1 MAASTYRFL
10 PWARRGLADRISE
23 ADSDAALPARA
34 KVKVGITVS
43 NIGETPYA
51 LQLYGPGDVIG
62 VDPRM
67 IVRAEPRPASSDAE
81 PNYFALIEFDPPD
94 FPWLFTP
101 AKAGS
106 SEHLRPWC
114 VLLVVDLERVDPPRT
129 EAGKPL
135 PIITLSAE
143 AAASELPDL
152 AESWAWAHTQVLTP
166 AGTVNIATEL
176 ADKPAANV
184 SRLLAPRRLEP
195 GHRYAACLVPAFDAG
210 VTRGLGDAPV
220 AEAPLGPAWQA
231 PFTRAVNLPVFFHWT
246 FTTGPAGDFESL
258 ARRLKPFPAPPT
270 LGVQPM
276 FTGAAGPELPA
287 LPPGDPA
294 ATLLMDGALRAP
306 ARGAATLA
314 EVPAALRAG
323 LQAALDVPATQG
335 SAGAQ
340 DSTAPLGPPLYGEWH
355 SRQHTAAAALPAW
368 QHELNL
374 DPRARAAAGL
384 GAEIE
389 RQNQESFMH
398 WSWEQVGRILEAN
411 RLMSQARLSQEALLR
426 VHAKHL
432 ASQPADRLMQLAAPL
447 TQRTRQGT
455 LTLQATVAASSLP
468 DAATDPAL
476 RRLVSPQRPL
486 LAKAQRRGGV
496 LRATDRAVPRVS
508 MLSKLA
514 SGALDV
520 DPGRFVPSGLQGLP
534 ALDALALPGTGDGG
548 VALQSIGLPITAGAA
563 ALRQLRADTAALAAA
578 SAPSLAPRS
587 TLASTGMLAEA
598 HLLRAR
604 ELLSSFTQPGTS
616 LTAALGEV
624 VKRRLPAGSIGV
636 FVQVGTAATAQA
648 QPLTVDATGQVRVLG
663 GTASPVLATIP
674 AAQLSKPRFDATAAI
689 AALPVNSLS
698 LQATRPLALRGT
710 RAVPIG
716 TVGTVSTGVTV
727 GTLDTTVVGG
737 AVVGGTG
744 VATVGGTAGGTI
756 GGTTVGTGTVS
767 GEFTVV
773 ATITLPPPQIDL
785 VPIQR
790 LEASVTALAPGGQLG
805 PVPPVQ
811 RFVGFDIGAARNTL
825 LSRSNPRITV
835 PARLAG
841 QLGAGGG
848 TLLDRSNHG
857 LMIAPTL
864 DRILAAP
871 EIDAPVYEYLAA
883 LAPERFLP
891 GVGEIPEDAITLLET
906 NPRFIESLLVG
917 LNHEM
922 NRELLWRGFPTDQ
935 RGTPLRRFWD
945 WADGGA
951 DIPPIHG
958 WAPGG
963 ALGANGRS
971 GAGGQITL
979 LVRGRLL
986 RRYPNS
992 VLLAWRAQGNQLI
1005 KAPTA
1010 ADIRTPVFGGA
1021 LGNDIVF
1028 AGFDLTDTELLQGD
1042 GWFFVLAE
1050 QPSEPRFGFDEP
1062 DLRLPSPA
1070 LTAWTG
1076 ADWRHTGT
1084 APGGW
1089 LHIDGNPL
1097 AGRQFGAVRFVD
1109 HAAHLAMLTL
1119 QVPMR
1124 IAVHARSLLA

>member
-10 PWARRGLADRISE
+10 PWARRGLADRITD
-23 ADSDAALPARA
+23 ADTGAPLPARA
-34 KVKVGITVS
+34 KVNVGITVS

-51 LQLYGPGDVIG
+51 LQLYGPGDVVG

-67 IVRAEPRPASSDAE
+67 IVRTEPRPASSDAE
-81 PNYFALIEFDPPD
+81 PNYVALIEFDPPD

-101 AKAGS
+101 AKAGTG
-106 SEHLRPWC
+106 EQLRPWC
-114 VLLVVDLERVDPPRT
+114 VLLVVDLARVDPPRT
-129 EAGKPL
+129 ETGKPL

-166 AGTVNIATEL
+166 AGAVNIAAEL

-210 VTRGLGDAPV
+210 VTRGLGGTPV
-220 AEAPLGPAWQA
+220 ADAQLKPAWQA
-231 PFTRAVNLPVFFHWT
+231 PFTQAVSLPVYFHWT
-246 FTTGPAGDFESL
+246 FATGPAGDFESL

-276 FTGAAGPELPA
+276 YTGAAGPELPA
-287 LPPGDPA
+287 LPPGDPL

-306 ARGAATLA
+306 ARGPATLA
-314 EVPAALRAG
+314 DVPVALQAG

-335 SAGAQ
+335 GAGAQ
-340 DSTAPLGPPLYGEWH
+340 DSTAPLAPPLYGEWH
-355 SRQHTAAAALPAW
+355 SRQHTAAAAQPAW

-411 RLMSQARLSQEALLR
+411 RLMSQARLSQEALQR

-432 ASQPADRLMQLAAPL
+432 APQPADRLLQLAAPL

-455 LTLQATVAASSLP
+455 LTLQAGVAASSLP

-476 RRLVSPQRPL
+476 RRLTSPQRPL

-496 LRATDRAVPRVS
+496 AFAAGRAAPRVS
-508 MLSKLA
+508 MLARLA
-514 SGALDV
+514 SGTLDV

-534 ALDALALPGTGDGG
+534 ALGALALPDAGDDG
-548 VALQSIGLPITAGAA
+548 VALQSIGLPVTAGAA
-563 ALRQLRADTAALAAA
+563 ALRQLRADTAALSRAN
-578 SAPSLAPRS
+578 APGLAPRS
-587 TLASTGMLAEA
+587 TLASNGMLAEA

-604 ELLSSFTQPGTS
+604 ELLSSFTQPGAS

-624 VKRRLPAGSIGV
+624 VKRRLPAGTVGV
-636 FVQVGTAATAQA
+636 LVQVGTATTARGH
-648 QPLTVDATGQVRVLG
+648 PLTVDSGGHVKVLG
-663 GTASPVLATIP
+663 GTTSTVLAMIP
-674 AAQLSKPRFDATAAI
+674 PALLRRRRFDATAMI

-698 LQATRPLALRGT
+698 LQATRPLTLGAARAL
-710 RAVPIG
+710 PIG
-716 TVGTVSTGVTV
+716 TVGTGGTIGTVGGSTG
-727 GTLDTTVVGG
+727 G
-737 AVVGGTG
+737 
-744 VATVGGTAGGTI
+744 TVGGTVVGTS
-756 GGTTVGTGTVS
+756 GGTTVGTAGTTGAVS
-767 GEFTVV
+767 GEFAVL

-785 VPIQR
+785 APIKR
-790 LEASVTALAPGGQLG
+790 LEASVTALAPRGQFG

-811 RFVGFDIGAARNTL
+811 RFVGFDIAAARSTL
-825 LSRSNPRITV
+825 LARSNPHITV

-841 QLGAGGG
+841 QLGAGGS
-848 TLLDRSNHG
+848 TLLDRTNHG
-857 LMIAPTL
+857 LSIAPTL

-891 GVGEIPEDAITLLET
+891 GIGEIPEDAITLLET

-958 WAPGG
+958 WAPGS
-963 ALGANGRS
+963 ALGANGRA

-986 RRYPNS
+986 RRYPNA
-992 VLLAWRAQGNQLI
+992 VVLAWRAKGNQLI
-1005 KAPTA
+1005 KPAAA

-1062 DLRLPSPA
+1062 DLRVASPA
-1070 LTAWTG
+1070 LTAWSG
-1076 ADWRHTGT
+1076 ADWRHAGT
-1084 APGGW
+1084 APGAW
-1089 LHIDGNPL
+1089 LQLAGNPL
-1097 AGRQFGAVRFVD
+1097 SGRQFGAVRFVD
-1109 HAAHLAMLTL
+1109 HAAHLAMLSL
-1119 QVPMR
+1119 QLPMR
-1124 IAVHARSLLA
+1124 IALHARSLLA

>member
-10 PWARRGLADRISE
+10 PWARRGLADRIL
-23 ADSDAALPARA
+23 DTDTGAALPARA
-34 KVKVGITVS
+34 KVDGGITVS

-51 LQLYGPGDVIG
+51 LQLYGPGDVVG

-67 IVRAEPRPASSDAE
+67 IVRTEPRAASSDAE

-101 AKAGS
+101 AKAGTA
-106 SEHLRPWC
+106 ERLRPWC
-114 VLLVVDLERVDPPRT
+114 VLLVIDLARVDAPRT

-135 PIITLSAE
+135 PTITLSAE
-143 AAASELPDL
+143 AAASELPHL
-152 AESWAWAHTQVLTP
+152 AESWAWAHTQLLTP
-166 AGTVNIATEL
+166 AGAVNIAAEL
-176 ADKPAANV
+176 AAQPAANV
-184 SRLLAPRRLEP
+184 SRLLAPRRLEA

-210 VTRGLGDAPV
+210 VQRGLGHTPV
-220 AEAPLGPAWQA
+220 ADAPLGPAWQA
-231 PFTRAVNLPVFFHWT
+231 PFTQAVTLPVFFHWT
-246 FTTGPAGDFESL
+246 FATGPAGDFESL
-258 ARRLKPFPAPPT
+258 ARRLRPFPAPAT

-276 FTGAAGPELPA
+276 YIGAAGPELPA
-287 LPPGDPA
+287 LPTDDPA

-306 ARGAATLA
+306 VRDPAKLA
-314 EVPAALRAG
+314 DVPAAVQAG
-323 LQAALDVPATQG
+323 LQAAMDVPAAQG
-335 SAGAQ
+335 TSGAQ
-340 DSTAPLGPPLYGEWH
+340 DTTAPLAPPLYGEWH

-389 RQNQESFMH
+389 RQNQEAFMH

-411 RLMSQARLSQEALLR
+411 RLMSQARLSQEALQR

-432 ASQPADRLMQLAAPL
+432 ATQPADRLLQLAAPL
-447 TQRTRQGT
+447 AQRTRQGP

-476 RRLVSPQRPL
+476 RRLTSPQRPL
-486 LAKAQRRGGV
+486 LAQAQRRAGV
-496 LRATDRAVPRVS
+496 ARAGARAAPRVS
-508 MLSKLA
+508 MLSRLA

-534 ALDALALPGTGDGG
+534 ALGTLAMPDAGDDG
-548 VALQSIGLPITAGAA
+548 VALQAIGLPITVGAA
-563 ALRQLRADTAALAAA
+563 ALRQLRADTAALT
-578 SAPSLAPRS
+578 SAGAPGLAPRS

-604 ELLSSFTQPGTS
+604 EQLATSTRPGTS
-616 LTAALGEV
+616 LNGALGEV
-624 VKRRLPAGSIGV
+624 VKRRLPVGSIGV
-636 FVQVGTAATAQA
+636 IVNLRPGAAPVAQA
-648 QPLTVDATGQVRVLG
+648 LMVDTQGQIKAQG
-663 GTASPVLATIP
+663 DASNTVLATLP
-674 AAQLSKPRFDATAAI
+674 AKLLRSRRLDI
-689 AALPVNSLS
+689 NAAL
-698 LQATRPLALRGT
+698 A
-710 RAVPIG
+710 AVPIRD
-716 TVGTVSTGVTV
+716 VGDV
-727 GTLDTTVVGG
+727 DG
-737 AVVGGTG
+737 APGRLPGDVPGRIPGDVPGRLP
-744 VATVGGTAGGTI
+744 
-756 GGTTVGTGTVS
+756 
-767 GEFTVV
+767 GEGLTMGS
-773 ATITLPPPQIDL
+773 ITLPPPQ
-785 VPIQR
+785 VETAPIQR
-790 LEASVTALAPGGQLG
+790 LEASITAVAPRGQLG
-805 PVPPVQ
+805 PAPPVQ
-811 RFVGFDIGAARNTL
+811 RFVGFDLASARSTL
-825 LSRSNPRITV
+825 LTRSNPRTTV

-848 TLLDRSNHG
+848 TLLNRDTHG
-857 LMIAPTL
+857 LVVAPTL

-883 LAPERFLP
+883 LAPDRFLP
-891 GVGEIPEDAITLLET
+891 GIGEIPDDAITLLET

-958 WAPGG
+958 WAPDS
-963 ALGANGRS
+963 ALGANGRA

-986 RRYPNS
+986 RRYPNA

-1005 KAPTA
+1005 KPAGAT
-1010 ADIRTPVFGGA
+1010 DIRTPVFGGA

-1028 AGFDLTDTELLQGD
+1028 AGFKLTEPELLQGD

-1062 DLRLPSPA
+1062 DVRAAASPA
-1070 LTAWTG
+1070 LTAWAG

-1089 LHIDGNPL
+1089 LRITGNAL
-1097 AGRQFGAVRFVD
+1097 LNTQFGGVKFVD

-1119 QVPMR
+1119 QAPMR
-1124 IAVHARSLLA
+1124 IALHARSLLA

>member
-10 PWARRGLADRISE
+10 PWARRGLADRI
-23 ADSDAALPARA
+23 ADADTGAPLPARA
-34 KVKVGITVS
+34 KVSVGITVS

-67 IVRAEPRPASSDAE
+67 IVRTEPRPASSDAE

-101 AKAGS
+101 AKADT
-106 SEHLRPWC
+106 SERLRPWC
-114 VLLVVDLERVDPPRT
+114 VLLVVDLDRVDAPHT
-129 EAGKPL
+129 ATGKPL
-135 PIITLSAE
+135 PILHLSAE
-143 AAASELPDL
+143 AAATELPDL
-152 AESWAWAHTQVLTP
+152 AESWAWAHTQLLTP
-166 AGTVNIATEL
+166 AGAVNIAAEL

-210 VTRGLGDAPV
+210 VTRGLGDAPL
-220 AEAPLGPAWQA
+220 ADAPLKPAWQA
-231 PFTRAVNLPVFFHWT
+231 PFTQTVTLPVFFHWT
-246 FTTGPAGDFESL
+246 FATGPAGDFESL

-276 FTGAAGPELPA
+276 YIGAAGPELPA
-287 LPPGDPA
+287 LPPGDPS

-306 ARGAATLA
+306 ARGPAALA
-314 EVPAALRAG
+314 DVPAAMQAG
-323 LQAALDVPATQG
+323 LQAALDVPATRG
-335 SAGAQ
+335 SAGVQ
-340 DSTAPLGPPLYGEWH
+340 DSTAPLAPPLYGEWH
-355 SRQHTAAAALPAW
+355 SRQHTAAAALPTW

-374 DPRARAAAGL
+374 DPRARASAGL

-411 RLMSQARLSQEALLR
+411 RLMSQARLSQEALQR

-432 ASQPADRLMQLAAPL
+432 ATQPADRLLQLAAPL
-447 TQRTRQGT
+447 MQRTRQGT

-476 RRLVSPQRPL
+476 RRLTSPQRPT
-486 LAKAQRRGGV
+486 LAKAQRRAGV
-496 LRATDRAVPRVS
+496 VRATGRAAPRVS
-508 MLSKLA
+508 MLAKLA

-534 ALDALALPGTGDGG
+534 ALGALALPDAGDDG
-548 VALQSIGLPITAGAA
+548 VALQSIGLPVTAGAA
-563 ALRQLRADTAALAAA
+563 VLRQLRADTAALA
-578 SAPSLAPRS
+578 SAGAPGLAPRS
-587 TLASTGMLAEA
+587 TLSSNGMLAEA

-624 VKRRLPAGSIGV
+624 VKRRLSAGTVGV
-636 FVQVGTAATAQA
+636 LVQVGTAATAQGH
-648 QPLTVDATGQVRVLG
+648 PLTVDSGGHVRVLG
-663 GTASPVLATIP
+663 GTTSTVLATIP
-674 AAQLSKPRFDATAAI
+674 AALLRSRRFDATAAI

-698 LQATRPLALRGT
+698 LQATRPLTLGGARAL
-710 RAVPIG
+710 PIE
-716 TVGTVSTGVTV
+716 TVGT
-727 GTLDTTVVGG
+727 
-737 AVVGGTG
+737 GGTIG
-744 VATVGGTAGGTI
+744 TVGGTAGGTV
-756 GGTTVGTGTVS
+756 GGTTGGSTGNTGAVT
-767 GEFTVV
+767 GNFVVV
-773 ATITLPPPQIDL
+773 ATITLRPPL
-785 VPIQR
+785 VDPAPIQR
-790 LEASVTALAPGGQLG
+790 LEASVIALAPRGQLG

-811 RFVGFDIGAARNTL
+811 RFVGFDLAAARSTL
-825 LSRSNPRITV
+825 LTRSNPLTTV

-848 TLLDRSNHG
+848 TLLDRSSHG
-857 LMIAPTL
+857 LVVAPTL

-871 EIDAPVYEYLAA
+871 EIDMPAYEYLAA

-891 GVGEIPEDAITLLET
+891 GVGEIPDDAITLLET

-945 WADGGA
+945 WADGGV

-958 WAPGG
+958 WSPTNV
-963 ALGANGRS
+963 LGANGRS

-992 VLLAWRAQGNQLI
+992 VLLVWRAKGNELI
-1005 KAPTA
+1005 KPAAA

-1062 DLRLPSPA
+1062 DLRVAGPA
-1070 LTAWTG
+1070 LTAWSV

-1089 LHIDGNPL
+1089 LRIAGNAL
-1097 AGRQFGAVRFVD
+1097 AGTQFGGVRFVD

-1119 QVPMR
+1119 QLPMR
-1124 IAVHARSLLA
+1124 IALHARSLLA